1 MHLRLQNSPY
11 FCVFKYAQ
19 AVKQKF
25 WNEAENRERDWGLET
40 GVWGSRAS
48 RTQDSYATLYRLLYW
63 FWEKN
68 RLFCS
73 LNAPVYCMWY

>member
-25 WNEAENRERDWGLET
+25 WKEAENREWDWGLET

-48 RTQDSYATLYRLLYW
+48 CT
-63 FWEKN
+63 
-68 RLFCS
+68 
-73 LNAPVYCMWY
+73 